1 MDCIFCKIASKQAQ
15 ANVLHE
21 DEDTM
26 AFEDIHPQAPVH
38 ILIIPKKHIATVND
52 LTGPDQPLA
61 GKLFLLARDLAK
73 KKNVD
78 RSGYRL
84 ITNCNAEGGQM
95 VFHLHMH
102 LLGGRPLG
110 GKLVK

>member
-38 ILIIPKKHIATVND
+38 TLIIPKKHIATVND
-52 LTGPDQPLA
+52 LADADRALA

-73 KKNVD
+73 KKNID
-78 RSGYRL
+78 QSGYRL

>member
-1 MDCIFCKIASKQAQ
+1 MDCIFCKIASKQMKAD
-15 ANVLHE
+15 VLFE
-21 DEDTM
+21 DEQVM

-38 ILIIPKKHIATVND
+38 SLIVPKKHIATVND
-52 LTGPDQPLA
+52 LLDEDAALA

-73 KKNVD
+73 KKNID

>member
-1 MDCIFCKIASKQAQ
+1 MDCIFCKIAAKQAK
-15 ANVLHE
+15 ANILHE
-21 DEDTM
+21 DEEIL

-38 ILIIPKKHIATVND
+38 ALIVPKKHVPTVND
-52 LTGPDQPLA
+52 LTEADAALA
-61 GKLFLLARDLAK
+61 GKLLLVARDLAK

-78 RSGYRL
+78 QSGYRL
-84 ITNCNAEGGQM
+84 IANCNAEGGQM
-95 VFHLHMH
+95 VFHLHLH